1 MATTGDIKDRIENA
15 GSGLRP
21 LSDWARLAL
30 LLEGSSFPAA
40 LWSGA
45 ELRFRWTNRAFLDLM
60 DDARP
65 QWDLLGMPVK
75 GFLSDTRSAVRFIDA
90 AYTGQAFTDPEYEY
104 RASWGE
110 VSFWQLSYLPMPA
123 RIGDPFDVLLL
134 GIDVTPQVSARRAIE
149 REHADLRSAM
159 GLINTTILSSLDA
172 EEILQRVLVEATEA
186 FKADWGWLAERENG
200 AWVFRNVHG
209 WPTEMIGLSFRE
221 DELSLP
227 SLAARSCSV
236 EYATGT
242 KNISAEHL
250 ELMERHDIGAFM
262 MVPVLHRGQATGVM
276 GFCWDIE
283 TPFTPAMVEL
293 AEKLAV
299 SLSLA
304 LENARLYD
312 SERRITRTLQSAL
325 FSAPASIPGLQ
336 LGHLYHSASAGAHVG
351 GDFYD
356 IIQLENERLGLM
368 VGDVAGRGV
377 EVAALTTLIKSAM
390 RAEAMRLPSPGGV
403 LGHANDI
410 MLRGGAPEEFATAFF
425 GLLDNIT
432 GHFSYALAGHPSP
445 VLLRDGADPV
455 LLAEPHMVL
464 GVRQDSRYNASETTL
479 DPGDLLVMYTDGLT
493 EAKNRH
499 GERYGTDRL
508 LENVA
513 MCAAEPAEEVP
524 ESLFLSAF
532 SFADGH
538 LDDDVAIMALR
549 RTGSGP
555 GGLVQS
561 RLDLACA

>member
-1 MATTGDIKDRIENA
+1 MTGTGETTHRLEGA
-15 GSGLRP
+15 GSGLPP
-21 LSDWARLAL
+21 LSDWARLTL

-45 ELRFRWTNRAFLDLM
+45 ELRFRWTNRTFLDLM
-60 DDARP
+60 DDVRP
-65 QWDLLGMPVK
+65 QWDLLGMPVR

-90 AYTGQAFTDPEYEY
+90 AYTGQAFTDPEYQY

-110 VSFWQLSYLPMPA
+110 VSYWQLSYLPMPA

-134 GIDVTPQVSARRAIE
+134 GIDVTAQVTTRRAIE
-149 REHADLRSAM
+149 REQADLRSAI

-209 WPTEMIGLSFRE
+209 WPTEMVGLSFRE

-227 SLAARSCSV
+227 SLAARSGSV
-236 EYATGT
+236 EYASGT
-242 KNISAEHL
+242 QNAPAEHRQ
-250 ELMERHDIGAFM
+250 LMERHDIGAFV
-262 MVPVLHRGQATGVM
+262 MVPVLHRGQTTAVM
-276 GFCWDIE
+276 GFCWDTE
-283 TPFTPAMVEL
+283 SPFTAAMLEL
-293 AEKLAV
+293 ADKLAV

-312 SERRITRTLQSAL
+312 AERRITRTLQSAL
-325 FSAPASIPGLQ
+325 FSAPSSVPGLQ
-336 LGHLYHSASAGAHVG
+336 LGHLYHSASAGSHVG
-351 GDFYD
+351 GDFFD
-356 IIQLENERLGLM
+356 IIPLENGRVGMM

-377 EVAALTTLIKSAM
+377 EVAGITTLIKSAM
-390 RAEAMRLPSPGGV
+390 RAEAMRLPLPGSV
-403 LGHANDI
+403 LGHANEI
-410 MLRGGAPEEFATAFF
+410 MLRGAPEEFATAFF

-432 GHFSYALAGHPSP
+432 GHFSYCLAGHPSP
-445 VLLRDGADPV
+445 VLVREGADPV
-455 LLAEPHMVL
+455 LLAEPHIVL
-464 GVRQDSRYNASETTL
+464 GASADARYDASETTL
-479 DPGDLLVMYTDGLT
+479 DPGDLLVLYTDGLT

-499 GERYGTDRL
+499 GERFGTDRL
-508 LENVA
+508 LEGVA
-513 MCAAEPAEEVP
+513 MCTGEPAEEVP

-532 SFADGH
+532 SFAEGR

-549 RTGSGP
+549 RTGAGPSGTTQ
-555 GGLVQS
+555 G